1 MTTYDQI
8 DKTDWI
14 TMELELSD
22 DLITD
27 LKTIAE
33 FEDRELED
41 LISKML
47 YEWWQNEIENNNTE
61 NNTEVS

>member
-27 LKTIAE
+27 LKSIAE